1 MCQGHVG
8 AKSFALNDGPC
19 LVHAKD
25 GLGRPSHQRGPPTAL
40 QAVPYEITMT
50 RNRVAHITLGLA
62 TGGQEKLLV
71 EFARRADREQFDLV
85 FVSLTDRGKLADTIE
100 SHGWPVVALN
110 APGGLRPGLVWRLRR
125 LFRERRI
132 DIVHTHDD
140 RPLIYGVPAGRTA
153 GARVIHTQH
162 HGLLPGTSRSQLRLT
177 RWAGRLAHEFVTVSE
192 DAARHLIEQGL
203 PAGRVSTIWNGIDL
217 DRFAFTGCVAGGPV
231 VCVARLSPEKN
242 IADLLRAAAIVSAKD
257 ANFRLKIA
265 GDGPC
270 RAELATLAQELKL
283 GPNVEFLGEVRDIPS
298 LLAEASLFVLPS
310 KSEGISLTL
319 LEAMARGL
327 PVATTRVGGNPEVVE
342 QGQTGL
348 LAPSQDPAALAA
360 AILEARGDADM
371 GRAGRA
377 RVETHFDVAAMVRKY
392 ETLYVRKAQRR
403 SSLGFRQEQP
413 TA

>member
-8 AKSFALNDGPC
+8 AKRFAPNDGPC

-50 RNRVAHITLGLA
+50 RHRVAHITLGLA

-71 EFARRADREQFDLV
+71 EFARRADRERFDLV
-85 FVSLTDRGKLADTIE
+85 FVSLTNRGLLAETIE
-100 SHGWPVVALN
+100 SHGWPVVALD
-110 APGGLRPGLVWRLRR
+110 APGGLRPSLVWRLRR
-125 LFRERRI
+125 LFRERKI

-140 RPLIYGVPAGRTA
+140 RPLIYGVPAGRWA
-153 GARVIHTQH
+153 GCRAIHTHH
-162 HGLLPGTSRSQLRLT
+162 HGLLPGTSRNQLRLT
-177 RWAGRLAHEFVTVSE
+177 RWAGRWAHQFVTVSE

-203 PAGRVSTIWNGIDL
+203 PATRISTIWNGIDL
-217 DRFAFTGCVAGGPV
+217 DRFAFTGCVPAGPV
-231 VCVARLSPEKN
+231 VTVARLSPEKN
-242 IADLLRAAAIVSAKD
+242 IADLLRAAAIITAKD
-257 ANFRLKIA
+257 ANFRLRIA

-270 RAELATLAQELKL
+270 RAELTRLADELKL
-283 GPNVEFLGEVRDIPS
+283 GPAVEFLGEVRDIPA

-327 PVATTRVGGNPEVVE
+327 PVVATRVGGNPEVVDHCR
-342 QGQTGL
+342 TGL
-348 LAPSQDPAALAA
+348 LVPSQDPSALAA
-360 AILEARGDADM
+360 AILQVRGNADM
-371 GRAGRA
+371 GRAGRT
-377 RVETHFDVAAMVRKY
+377 RVETHFDAQAMVRNY
-392 ETLYVRKAQRR
+392 ETLYVPNAQGR
-403 SSLGFRQEQP
+403 SSLGIRREQP

>member
-1 MCQGHVG
+1 MH
-8 AKSFALNDGPC
+8 
-19 LVHAKD
+19 
-25 GLGRPSHQRGPPTAL
+25 
-40 QAVPYEITMT
+40 
-50 RNRVAHITLGLA
+50 RVAHVTLGLA
-62 TGGQEKLLV
+62 TGGQENLLV
-71 EFARRADREQFDLV
+71 EFARRADRERFDLE
-85 FVSLTDRGKLADTIE
+85 FVSLTDRGLLAETIE

-125 LFRERRI
+125 LFRERAI

-140 RPLIYGVPAGRTA
+140 RPLIYGVPAGRWA
-153 GARVIHTQH
+153 GTRVIHTHH

-177 RWAGRLAHEFVTVSE
+177 RWAGRLAHAFVTVSQ

-203 PAGRVSTIWNGIDL
+203 PADRISTIWNGIDL
-217 DRFAFTGCVAGGPV
+217 DRFAFTGCVAAGPV

-257 ANFRLKIA
+257 ANFRLRIA

-270 RAELATLAQELKL
+270 RAELAQLAQELKL
-283 GPNVEFLGEVRDIPS
+283 GSAVEFLGEVRDVPA

-327 PVATTRVGGNPEVVE
+327 PVVTTRVGGNPEVVDP
-342 QGQTGL
+342 GRTGL
-348 LAPSQDPAALAA
+348 LVPSRDPAALAA
-360 AILEARGDADM
+360 AILQVRGNAEM
-371 GRAGRA
+371 GRAGRT
-377 RVETHFDVAAMVRKY
+377 RVETHFDAAEMVKKY
-392 ETLYVRKAQRR
+392 ETLYDRKAQGRP
-403 SSLGFRQEQP
+403 SLGFRRGQP